1 MVKVKDPDLK
11 NGTTLKKRERGEKKG
26 PAYDGIGLAKGGPT
40 AVGHRPSREVSKAS
54 TPYLDLVHYIYQI
67 LKVGGW
73 CVRWEG
79 WGG

>member
-11 NGTTLKKRERGEKKG
+11 NGTTLKKENGEKKKALLMTGSVLPRG
-26 PAYDGIGLAKGGPT
+26 PM